1 MANIY
6 ARETALK
13 NVVGRSDYISN
24 SSRQEEIVFHQK
36 NMKNSW
42 QDYADFEKQNKKS
55 VNQNI
60 EARETVVALPND
72 LYQDKQLLQKFCDR
86 LAEKMYGTNRDYEY
100 AVHWNSSR
108 TNLHAHFIYSE
119 RERNLERKPK
129 IYKRDIWADSK
140 TGRTC
145 KKDSPN
151 AVLRC
156 KKGEIQRDKDGNI
169 KYEDSPFTPKDT
181 KYKNKNWLT
190 ERNKLIQGV
199 FKEFKHDINIFDRT
213 NQIAQKKLTKG
224 ASDEFKEYATKY
236 NQKAREANR
245 LFEKITKADPIL
257 DKLESKN
264 NKYLSKASE
273 KKRLVNADNS
283 RNFVKKILSSTNP
296 KIEILE
302 KELKAIKKEVAPLF
316 QKAKTLLDFDSK
328 TNSQAPTTFNDWIN
342 KLKERLKNYQLKMNE
357 SASWTFENHSFPKYL
372 ENKAN
377 KKKMSLEKSI
387 EKDKELLEKIQK
399 PKNKEF
405 SMSNIKQINQELKEM
420 EQKRPKRKQDRT
432 KGMSR

>member
-86 LAEKMYGTNRDYEY
+86 LAEKMYGKNRDYEY

-190 ERNKLIQGV
+190 ERNKLV
-199 FKEFKHDINIFDRT
+199 
-213 NQIAQKKLTKG
+213 
-224 ASDEFKEYATKY
+224 
-236 NQKAREANR
+236 
-245 LFEKITKADPIL
+245 
-257 DKLESKN
+257 
-264 NKYLSKASE
+264 
-273 KKRLVNADNS
+273 
-283 RNFVKKILSSTNP
+283 
-296 KIEILE
+296 
-302 KELKAIKKEVAPLF
+302 
-316 QKAKTLLDFDSK
+316 LL
-328 TNSQAPTTFNDWIN
+328 Q
-342 KLKERLKNYQLKMNE
+342 
-357 SASWTFENHSFPKYL
+357 SFPKEYRSP
-372 ENKAN
+372 
-377 KKKMSLEKSI
+377 SLT
-387 EKDKELLEKIQK
+387 
-399 PKNKEF
+399 F
-405 SMSNIKQINQELKEM
+405 
-420 EQKRPKRKQDRT
+420 
-432 KGMSR
+432 

>member
-86 LAEKMYGTNRDYEY
+86 LAEKMYGKNRDYEY

-181 KYKNKNWLT
+181 KYKNKNW
-190 ERNKLIQGV
+190 G
-199 FKEFKHDINIFDRT
+199 
-213 NQIAQKKLTKG
+213 
-224 ASDEFKEYATKY
+224 S
-236 NQKAREANR
+236 
-245 LFEKITKADPIL
+245 
-257 DKLESKN
+257 
-264 NKYLSKASE
+264 
-273 KKRLVNADNS
+273 
-283 RNFVKKILSSTNP
+283 
-296 KIEILE
+296 
-302 KELKAIKKEVAPLF
+302 VA
-316 QKAKTLLDFDSK
+316 K
-328 TNSQAPTTFNDWIN
+328 
-342 KLKERLKNYQLKMNE
+342 
-357 SASWTFENHSFPKYL
+357 FPK
-372 ENKAN
+372 
-377 KKKMSLEKSI
+377 
-387 EKDKELLEKIQK
+387 
-399 PKNKEF
+399 
-405 SMSNIKQINQELKEM
+405 
-420 EQKRPKRKQDRT
+420 RV
-432 KGMSR
+432 